1 VTAILVPLLAALAA
15 APSPAEA
22 PPSPEAIEVARA
34 SLPRGVWDELRGPAL
49 KQGRAAIAA
58 RLLEGHIAAPQPM
71 LDEITAVLADALSY
85 DAVIEILAR
94 SLGGLYTPAELEGL
108 AAFYRSDLGRRLVET
123 SPLLQRRV
131 VEEVRTFMK
140 SRLVDVEPQLAR
152 IVKRYV
158 SPKD

>member
-1 VTAILVPLLAALAA
+1 MTLILVPLVAALAA
-15 APSPAEA
+15 TPASAEA

-34 SLPRGVWDELRGPAL
+34 SLPRAVWDEIRGPAL
-49 KQGRAAIAA
+49 QQGRAAVAA
-58 RLLEGHIAAPQPM
+58 KLLEGHIAAPQPM

-108 AAFYRSDLGRRLVET
+108 AAFYRSDLGRRVVET
-123 SPLLQRRV
+123 TPLLQRRV
-131 VEEVRTFMK
+131 GEEVRTFMK
-140 SRLVDVEPQLAR
+140 TRSAEIEPQLAK
-152 IVKRYV
+152 IIKRHV